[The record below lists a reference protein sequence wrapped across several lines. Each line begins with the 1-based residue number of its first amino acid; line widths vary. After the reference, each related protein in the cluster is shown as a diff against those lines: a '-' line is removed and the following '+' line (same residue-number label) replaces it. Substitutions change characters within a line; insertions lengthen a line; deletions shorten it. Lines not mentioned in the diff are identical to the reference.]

1 MPRASITK
9 QPPTPFIS
17 SGSTLLDCV
26 LGGGWAEGR
35 VANIVGDKSA
45 GKTLLAIEAC
55 ANFARNHPP
64 GLIAY
69 REAEAAFDME
79 YAHSMGMPRG
89 VDWSEEIRTVEDM
102 DKDLNRWLSAR
113 KTFEPNLYVLDSLDA
128 LSDQAEAGREI
139 GEASYGTGKAKA
151 LSELFRRRIVEL
163 REKRCTLII
172 ISQIRDKIGVTFG
185 ETKTRS
191 GGRALDFYAS
201 QVVWLSEIKKIK
213 RTVTG
218 VDRIV
223 GVEIR
228 ARNRKNKIG
237 KPFRETDLTILFNYG
252 VDDHQSMLDW
262 IKKNKGEKHLNG
274 TNLDGYADALRIARK
289 DRDRDM
295 LNGIQKEL
303 AGACQARWLEIE
315 QALEPSMSKYGV

>member
-1 MPRASITK
+1 MARAAIIK
-9 QPPTPFIS
+9 KEAIPFIP

-55 ANFARNHPP
+55 ANFAKKHPAEH
-64 GLIAY
+64 IAY
-69 REAEAAFDME
+69 RESEAAFDMD
-79 YAHSMGMPRG
+79 YAHSMGMPVG
-89 VDWSEEIRTVEDM
+89 VDWSEEVRTVEDM
-102 DKDLNRWLSAR
+102 DKDLAKWLASKR
-113 KTFEPNLYVLDSLDA
+113 SSEPNLYVLDSLDA
-128 LSDQAEAGREI
+128 LSDDSELEREI
-139 GEASYGTGKAKA
+139 GTASYGMAKAKA
-151 LSELFRRRIVEL
+151 MSEMFRRRAAEL
-163 REKRCTLII
+163 RAKRCTLII

-201 QVVWLSEIKKIK
+201 QVVWLSEIQKIK

-223 GVEIR
+223 GVHVR
-228 ARNRKNKIG
+228 ARNKKNKVG
-237 KPFRETDLTILFNYG
+237 KPFRETDFTILFNYG
-252 VDDHQSMLDW
+252 VDDGSSMLDW

-274 TNLDGYADALRIARK
+274 TSLDDYATTLKRARIDK
-289 DRDRDM
+289 ERDVV
-295 LNGIQKEL
+295 NGIEREL
-303 AGACQARWLEIE
+303 ADICKARWAEIE
-315 QALEPSMSKYGV
+315 EALEPPMSKYG